1 MALSTYSS
9 NNDNRPSVNTFSPIS
24 FANPESTINPSRL
37 SIAYFNR
44 LMQISIANRM
54 TSTNENYPTYDND
67 HAVKVYISAYKAKN
81 LYEMIL
87 KMRED
92 STINNVCVETKNGLL
107 KVSNG
112 VEFGSTSYCVSVM
125 TSDDKGNVRETI
137 YQFKGSDTGYYN
149 YNDGS
154 FSTMDLQDMEYNTFM
169 MTLDQYWLASSYGLA
184 AAIRES
190 NMYQQKGLR
199 DLVGA
204 IAKKVGAYSPN
215 SSGNNKTFLS
225 GDGGGGNNNYQAPPM
240 NNSSAMSVD
249 TGNEYTMSTFDDIA
263 NSMM

>member
-9 NNDNRPSVNTFSPIS
+9 NSDNKPSVNTFSPIS
-24 FANPESTINPSRL
+24 FANPESTVNPSRL

-87 KMRED
+87 KMREN

-112 VEFGSTSYCVSVM
+112 VEFGSESYCVSIL
-125 TSDDKGNVRETI
+125 TSDDDGNVRETT
-137 YQFKGSDTGYYN
+137 YQFKASETGYYN
-149 YNDGS
+149 YRDGS
-154 FSTMDLQDMEYNTFM
+154 FSTMDLIDMEYNTFM
-169 MTLDQYWLASSYGLA
+169 MTLDQYYLASSYGLA
-184 AAIRES
+184 AAIKES
-190 NMYQQKGLR
+190 NMYQQKGLK
-199 DLVGA
+199 DLVSA
-204 IAKKVGAYSPN
+204 IAKKVGAYN
-215 SSGNNKTFLS
+215 SNNGSNKTFLAAS
-225 GDGGGGNNNYQAPPM
+225 GNNSTHQQIPP
-240 NNSSAMSVD
+240 NNTAMSVD
-249 TGNEYTMSTFDDIA
+249 SGNEYTMSTFDDIA
-263 NSMM
+263 NSMA